1 LVGLIVFAIL
11 AVIVGLVA
19 RQFKVKRGES
29 APPQRK
35 LIFRV
40 AAGVAALFG
49 AIALICGVSASVY
62 TQTPGEAVV
71 QRDTITGKVVGQTTS
86 EGLYFKAPW
95 VDTVMFNI
103 RNQPVSFA
111 GDAATG
117 FSDNSG
123 GSADGA
129 QITVQD
135 KEGVSSNIDITLRY
149 SIKAESVTDVY
160 RYYKDEENFKSSFIT
175 QDIRSVVRTVPGQ
188 FSTLD
193 LITKRGEVEKKILD
207 ALEKRWVKDGVV
219 IDSISL
225 QEIRVPESVREAYA
239 SAQES
244 QINVEKERANL
255 EAAEVKAQQK
265 VKNATAEAEANRIV
279 AESLTD
285 SVLRQRS
292 LDTLAQLGDK
302 GNVIVVPDNFTGLGN
317 LQR

>member
-1 LVGLIVFAIL
+1 LVGFIIFGIL
-11 AVIVGLVA
+11 AVIAFVA
-19 RQFKVKRGES
+19 WRKFKGSS
-29 APPQRK
+29 AVISK
-35 LIFRV
+35 SSGI
-40 AAGVAALFG
+40 AGVILALG
-49 AIALICGVSASVY
+49 AGAFLIGSSVY

-71 QRDTITGKVVGQTTS
+71 QRDTITGKIVGQTTT
-86 EGLYFKAPW
+86 EGLYFKLPW

-111 GDAATG
+111 GDALTG
-117 FSDNSG
+117 FSDNAG
-123 GSADGA
+123 GAADGA

-160 RYYKDEENFKSSFIT
+160 RYYKDEENFKTSFIT
-175 QDIRSVVRTVPGQ
+175 QEIRSVVRTIPGKYT
-188 FSTLD
+188 TLE
-193 LITKRGEVEKKILD
+193 LITKRGEVEKDILD
-207 ALEKRWVKDGVV
+207 ALESRWKKDGVV

-279 AESLTD
+279 AESLTE

-317 LQR
+317 LQK